1 MSSVKITDNTE
12 LNDVRTS
19 FRGITFSNFKKLDAK
34 NQFVESMKKGKV
46 EPACYWCAELICSG
60 HYMDIWE
67 IILHYMSKYI
77 HLGNPKIVVY
87 LEKRFTVFKNIM
99 SQGHFLSELHLRN
112 NNNMRKLFAEMISVL
127 TISNKK
133 HSFEAIKINR
143 VEEFDMTLM
152 ADKLKAPSVSYIEPM
167 YKPKD
172 PKEIFIPLNELAYHI
187 SRDSLS
193 MLNACY
199 WIEWIIEFDLICKK
213 RKEQCKCERRSQYDV
228 ENKLQGDIIW
238 MVWDTLLYYCESQKD
253 TFVLSIMNS
262 LVTLFCIK
270 YTNASPKKRR
280 YLLYFA
286 VALITEQVPTNIDMI
301 ADKTIVQNVVEQ
313 INHIYKQIKKN
324 EVTPGVDY
332 LFNGLEQHNNFEKT
346 IQKMDIMNKLDHLD
360 DDIP

>member
-1 MSSVKITDNTE
+1 
-12 LNDVRTS
+12 
-19 FRGITFSNFKKLDAK
+19 
-34 NQFVESMKKGKV
+34 
-46 EPACYWCAELICSG
+46 
-60 HYMDIWE
+60 MDIWE

-99 SQGHFLSELHLRN
+99 SQGHFISELQLRN
-112 NNNMRKLFAEMISVL
+112 NNNMRKLFAEIISVL

-143 VEEFDMTLM
+143 LEEFDMTQM
-152 ADKLKAPSVSYIEPM
+152 TDRLKAPSVLYIEPI

-172 PKEIFIPLNELAYHI
+172 PKEIFIPLNEFAYQI
-187 SRDSLS
+187 SIDSLS

-213 RKEQCKCERRSQYDV
+213 RKEQCKCERRTRYDV

-238 MVWDTLLYYCESQKD
+238 MVWDTLLYYCENQNNSF
-253 TFVLSIMNS
+253 TMSIMNS
-262 LVTLFCIK
+262 LVSLFCIK

-286 VALITEQVPTNIDMI
+286 VALITEKVPTNVDMI
-301 ADKTIVQNVVEQ
+301 ADKIIVQNVVEQ
-313 INHIYKQIKKN
+313 INNIYKQIKKN
-324 EVTPGVDY
+324 EVGPGTDY
-332 LFNGLEQHNNFEKT
+332 LFNGLEQHNNFDKS
-346 IQKMDIMNKLDHLD
+346 IQKLDIMNKLDKMD